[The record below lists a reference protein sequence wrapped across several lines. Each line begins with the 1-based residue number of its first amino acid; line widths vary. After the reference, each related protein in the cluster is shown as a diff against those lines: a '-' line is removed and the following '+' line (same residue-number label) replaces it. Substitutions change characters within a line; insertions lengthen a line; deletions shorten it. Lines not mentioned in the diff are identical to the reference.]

1 MATLSEALKEA
12 YASAPS
18 DKTILHTL
26 EFRHDS
32 FVDESN
38 NPTAVRVVLDHEDL
52 TATLEASA
60 PMNPSEAV
68 LFQRAH
74 FDFALPE
81 QSDNAALP
89 EIIISVDNATRL
101 LMPYLDQAI
110 EGGGAIEV
118 TYRAFLSDDLTGPET
133 DPPLTLT
140 ITQVDVNLSTVEARA
155 TFGDFANRRFP
166 GIDYDAATW
175 PGLAAL

>member
-12 YASAPS
+12 YASAPTA
-18 DKTILHTL
+18 KTILHTL

-32 FVDESN
+32 FLDELG

-52 TATLEASA
+52 TATLEDDA
-60 PMNPSEAV
+60 PMNAGEAV
-68 LFQRAH
+68 LFQKGH

-81 QSDNAALP
+81 QSDNSALP
-89 EIIISVDNATRL
+89 EIVISVDNATRL
-101 LMPYLDQAI
+101 LMPYLDAAI
-110 EGGGAIEV
+110 EGGGSIEV
-118 TYRAFLSDDLTGPET
+118 TYRAYLSDDLTGPET

-140 ITQVDVNLSTVEARA
+140 INQIDVNLSTVEARA

-166 GIDYDAATW
+166 GVDYDAASW